1 MTVEAPKAA
10 EPARARM
17 EGSKSDRLKAGGEQG
32 PGGNAG
38 DFAGLLSL
46 SVIVED
52 PAEPTTDTTTVT
64 TQAATPAD
72 NPTMDVAAM
81 MALLAGSAMT
91 AMKRAAGRSDIAAP
105 EPVALGA
112 IGNPA
117 GPTSAA
123 LLAGAKVD
131 GHEGGRA
138 GGVSGPMAT
147 SLLVVSDSDALVD
160 AGESNLVDIEQN
172 RFVLHSSALPN
183 GAKVVPRSSGAAGAK
198 SAAGRADTFASEPAA
213 SGKAGAALSSVI
225 APGVDG
231 AQAAAVVSGA
241 NGHQSGTALAALLA
255 SGKGDSYGGGR
266 PSDAFSEL
274 VPPNMLAVTAA
285 MLDGSGRSTGG
296 NSDKA
301 PELAGK
307 PGLESA
313 NPGASLGADGVG
325 STTAVAEMP
334 SLQISD
340 TMLADTVSYW
350 VSQGVQNAELTLDGW
365 GGEAIEV
372 SIQLSNGE
380 ALIGFRS
387 DLAETRQLIEGAMDQ
402 LKDLLASQ
410 GLLLAGVSV
419 GTSSRQDGNPG
430 ETPRRPAGRLRGISL
445 AEATTAQPAP
455 RAQGAVGQRLDLFV

>member
-1 MTVEAPKAA
+1 MTVETAPRTAD
-10 EPARARM
+10 PARPRVD
-17 EGSKSDRLKAGGEQG
+17 GGKNSRLKTEGGPGQGAVAGG
-32 PGGNAG
+32 
-38 DFAGLLSL
+38 FAGLLSL
-46 SVIVED
+46 SAAVPDPVE
-52 PAEPTTDTTTVT
+52 PACDAD
-64 TQAATPAD
+64 AADALAAGSAD
-72 NPTMDVAAM
+72 AVPLDLAGMLS
-81 MALLAGSAMT
+81 LLAGLGEVQVPDPASLTMT
-91 AMKRAAGRSDIAAP
+91 GAAQPGFAGSSLRD
-105 EPVALGA
+105 GA
-112 IGNPA
+112 KG
-117 GPTSAA
+117 GVRTSA
-123 LLAGAKVD
+123 
-131 GHEGGRA
+131 
-138 GGVSGPMAT
+138 
-147 SLLVVSDSDALVD
+147 
-160 AGESNLVDIEQN
+160 
-172 RFVLHSSALPN
+172 
-183 GAKVVPRSSGAAGAK
+183 AAGAK
-198 SAAGRADTFASEPAA
+198 LLQGRGDAMWPDTVGGGKAGLAQARLGTPEAAGADRASGVPQPNGNDTVIARAAQWSGGKADAPGGMRLADAASEP
-213 SGKAGAALSSVI
+213 
-225 APGVDG
+225 
-231 AQAAAVVSGA
+231 
-241 NGHQSGTALAALLA
+241 
-255 SGKGDSYGGGR
+255 
-266 PSDAFSEL
+266 

-285 MLDGSGRSTGG
+285 MLDGSGRSPGG

-313 NPGASLGADGVG
+313 NPGASPGADGVG

>member
-1 MTVEAPKAA
+1 MTVDAPKAT
-10 EPARARM
+10 EPARARL
-17 EGSKSDRLKAGGEQG
+17 EGSKGDRLKTGGGQD
-32 PGGNAG
+32 PGGGAG
-38 DFAGLLSL
+38 NFAGLLSL

-52 PAEPTTDTTTVT
+52 PAEPTTDTTAVT

-72 NPTMDVAAM
+72 NPPMDVAAM

-147 SLLVVSDSDALVD
+147 SLLVVSDSDALMD
-160 AGESNLVDIEQN
+160 AGELNLVDIEQN
-172 RFVLHSSALPN
+172 RFVLPSSALSN
-183 GAKVVPRSSGAAGAK
+183 GAKVVPRSSGAAGVK
-198 SAAGRADTFASEPAA
+198 TAAGRADTSAPEPAA
-213 SGKAGAALSSVI
+213 SGKVGAAPSLVI

-231 AQAAAVVSGA
+231 AQAAAVLSGA
-241 NGHQSGTALAALLA
+241 TGNQTGAALAALLA
-255 SGKGDSYGGGR
+255 SGKGDEYGAGR
-266 PSDAFSEL
+266 PSDAASEP
-274 VPPNMLAVTAA
+274 VPPSVLAVTAG
-285 MLDGSGRSTGG
+285 MLDGSGRAPGG

-301 PELAGK
+301 PEAAGK
-307 PGLESA
+307 PGFDSV

-325 STTAVAEMP
+325 NPATAAEMP

-340 TMLADTVSYW
+340 VMLADTVSYW
-350 VSQGVQNAELTLDGW
+350 VSQGVQSAELTLDGL
-365 GGEAIEV
+365 GGEPIEV

-380 ALIGFRS
+380 AVIDFRS
-387 DLAETRQLIEGAMDQ
+387 DLAQTRQLIEGAMTQ
-402 LKDLLASQ
+402 LKDLLANQ

-419 GTSSRQDGNPG
+419 GTSSRQDGSPG
-430 ETPRRPAGRLRGISL
+430 ETPRRPGGRLRGISL
-445 AEATTAQPAP
+445 AETAMAQPAP
-455 RAQGAVGQRLDLFV
+455 RAQGSVGQRLDLFV